1 MIRPSEVASKVKK
14 LEDENLRFCSWL
26 KAHADEEELDAR
38 FRTLHEKLFVDYDC
52 CQCANCCR
60 EFQTKVK
67 PREISAMAEQL
78 GMTVFEFAE
87 KYTIMIDDDGERTRG
102 FDAPCPMLATDG
114 SCRVQA
120 CKPEECVSFP
130 HADKPDRLSSMY
142 SVLSAASICPVVL
155 EILQR
160 LKQMYGFRRR

>member
-78 GMTVFEFAE
+78 DMTVFEFAE

-130 HADKPDRLSSMY
+130 HTDKPDRLSSMY